1 MATRVLIIN
10 RQLASAVALKQALER
25 SGAFDVHPF
34 TTVDTAL
41 EYLQTHPQD
50 VALLDFP
57 SVGSNGANVVEALRR
72 LQPQIAIV
80 ASPQQSADIMKLLR
94 LQESIDPPY
103 GAREII
109 PLLNS
114 AIATIT
120 RQTAQGEATRI
131 FSEMESDTNA
141 SSKTRPSS
149 GAAPVPATNTDV
161 LRQPDPPTQ
170 GRDRSL
176 RPGEIGEEQLRP
188 YMYSTDLFK
197 QRTSDLPPAAPPPT
211 PVAADPTIPP
221 SLRVGEFRTEDL
233 PSISTDVF
241 RETPDAP
248 SPPPVEQRRRPGEFV
263 TGDFASPSTDVFRE
277 QADAPANIPPLERP
291 DRRRTGLFN
300 EAPPVAPPSTDVLRP
315 EAPPAPTAR
324 PGEFSEQDLL
334 NLALNRGNM
343 TEMTDAPPA
352 PPRRARPGEILP
364 EEAIEFRI
372 STDIFKDSEAG
383 DSSISPEDAAAM
395 WEQLTREDTPIQGM
409 AAIDAE
415 YTSPL
420 VGTGE
425 LFEFEGFDAALDDT
439 PAQPQPAVPS
449 ATDVLVAR
457 ANEIAIEF
465 PLDEKPVSATDILLA
480 RAQEIEYSPPTEP
493 PQTNLGVSWDFPDD
507 LAAGQGTALLPS
519 TDVLR
524 HSRKPTEPIKDGSEP
539 QEASPAYT
547 DDLLAQ
553 QYAMDALT
561 DGSVTDEVAA
571 VYTMPF
577 QEAAPTAEEEPPQ
590 RIVRTTEELA
600 ARYTMPFDEQAQSP
614 QPAAAEVV
622 PDFTFDDEDGFEPPI
637 SPDLLAERLGGIT
650 GTESLE
656 APVEFGDSAPLEY
669 PIDEDAG
676 VLRLEEIANEIRR
689 TRETSR
695 LAEEPVMN
703 SADALF
709 ERLAA
714 EEPPVPDA
722 LDDGGTVGDLYAGV
736 NDASFQNV
744 LQILRGDDAP
754 ARDLTPAP
762 RREDSQ
768 PVVTQREI
776 EDIFSAFGQPPR
788 SREQVFVDLEQR
800 LDGEPS
806 NPAQLI
812 LETALDESTPADAFS
827 LPALI
832 ANIERQLQEHKP
844 DVRALPSWNKE
855 GAATRD
861 DFYVREPEFLGGV
874 IADVDHLPVLEE
886 EQDTFDDGTTYAGA
900 SPFIDHNME
909 TEWLPAVTPRPDVL
923 PEDAWSLEPA
933 QGNDD
938 TSSFTRSFEAEHPAQ
953 ELPRLDEEPEFDS
966 EFQRLA
972 AMNMDEGEESEFTPS
987 LGMPAIQDPYI
998 AQIALSLTQVSLE
1011 EVAAAVLTREDQIV
1025 AFAGRLGRDD
1035 IEEMG
1040 AALAGQWDNDTD
1052 EANMRFV
1059 TLASSGKDYMLYSRR
1074 TINELSLSLV
1084 FAGAT
1089 PLRDIRKQGK
1099 RLVEALM
1106 AVPDPQ
1112 LELSNGYAGEAL
1124 VAAQSDVRAVYTYVW
1139 LLRDPQQRLNDVV
1152 ARAIETG
1159 INVQLT
1165 ERAWQ
1170 VHQLMVRDEF
1180 VYLLADVPGETPQYE
1195 IIRDLK
1201 RRSAD
1206 IARKQNPSLGKSDLW
1221 ADSYLVVSPG
1231 RELAEDEIQQFI
1243 QFERMA

>member
-25 SGAFDVHPF
+25 TGAFDVHPF

-72 LQPQIAIV
+72 LQPKIAIV

-109 PLLNS
+109 PLLNN

-131 FSEMESDTNA
+131 FEEMESDTNA

-149 GAAPVPATNTDV
+149 GPAPVPATNTDV
-161 LRQPDPPTQ
+161 LRQPDPPNQ
-170 GRDRSL
+170 GRDRNL

-211 PVAADPTIPP
+211 PASADPTIPP

-248 SPPPVEQRRRPGEFV
+248 PPVEQRRRPGEFV
-263 TGDFASPSTDVFRE
+263 TEDFSSPSTDVFHE
-277 QADAPANIPPLERP
+277 QTDAPANIPPLERP
-291 DRRRTGLFN
+291 TRRRTGSIS
-300 EAPPVAPPSTDVLRP
+300 PTPPPSQ
-315 EAPPAPTAR
+315 R

-334 NLALNRGNM
+334 NLALNRGSI

-364 EEAIEFRI
+364 EEAAEFRI
-372 STDIFKDSEAG
+372 STDIFKDGEVG

-395 WEQLTREDTPIQGM
+395 WEQLTREDTPVQGM
-409 AAIDAE
+409 AAVDTE

-439 PAQPQPAVPS
+439 PAQPQPAAPS

-457 ANEIAIEF
+457 ANEIAVEF
-465 PLDEKPVSATDILLA
+465 PPDEKPVSATDILLA
-480 RAQEIEYSPPTEP
+480 RAEEIEQSPEVAQQPNTMF
-493 PQTNLGVSWDFPDD
+493 GMSWDFPD
-507 LAAGQGTALLPS
+507 AAQSGQGTARLPD
-519 TDVLR
+519 TDLLR
-524 HSRKPTEPIKDGSEP
+524 HSRKPTEPIKDGGEP

-577 QEAAPTAEEEPPQ
+577 QEAAPTAEDQPPQ

-600 ARYTMPFDEQAQSP
+600 ARYTMPFDEQVESP
-614 QPAAAEVV
+614 QPAPAEVI
-622 PDFTFDDEDGFEPPI
+622 PDFSFDEEDDFEPPI

-650 GTESLE
+650 STESLE

-703 SADALF
+703 SADELF

-768 PVVTQREI
+768 PVVTEREI
-776 EDIFSAFGQPPR
+776 EDIFSTFGQSSR

-861 DFYVREPEFLGGV
+861 DFFVREPEFLGSV

-886 EQDTFDDGTTYAGA
+886 EQDPFGDGTTYAGA
-900 SPFIDHNME
+900 SPFIDSNME

-933 QGNDD
+933 RGDED
-938 TSSFTRSFEAEHPAQ
+938 TSDFTHSFETGQPAQ

-972 AMNMDEGEESEFTPS
+972 AMNIDAEEESEFTPS

-1084 FAGAT
+1084 FAGST

-1112 LELSNGYAGEAL
+1112 LELSNGHAEDAL
-1124 VAAQSDVRAVYTYVW
+1124 LAAQSDVRAAYTYVW

-1170 VHQLMVRDEF
+1170 VHQLTVRDEF